1 MVSSLLCMNIY
12 YTCTHICVCSFITWV
27 YLWKCIFMQCVIIFG
42 RKVSHHVWELKL
54 WNQAVCVC
62 SVAQSCPILWD
73 PMNCSPPGSSVYG
86 ALQARILE
94 WVAMPSSRGIFLFTG
109 RTRGYYVSCTGRQVL
124 YCWSQ
129 AILVLTAV
137 LILTLVMC
145 CLGGLDGNFSVP
157 QFLYL

>member
-1 MVSSLLCMNIY
+1 MHEYILYMHTHMCMLIY
-12 YTCTHICVCSFITWV
+12 YMSLFMEMHIYAMCNYF
-27 YLWKCIFMQCVIIFG
+27 WKKGVTPCLRAQTLEPGC
-42 RKVSHHVWELKL
+42 E
-54 WNQAVCVC
+54 CVC

-109 RTRGYYVSCTGRQVL
+109 RTRGSSVSCTGRQVL